1 MASRRPG
8 GDHGPVTG
16 PSMKKASNDRRQYWI
31 AGLVLGLSLLAITVI
46 VSVAADKPS
55 TRQDTQGQLEEN
67 GGAKPHIIPL
77 PNSGQAPESPGDRGG
92 WEQLMTLGLILAGVG
107 LVAVLV
113 WRGTRRPN
121 AGRQAWLAAAQQSE
135 AERAAADAAGP
146 EPPVRTSEDRAPP
159 IGSTGA

>member
-16 PSMKKASNDRRQYWI
+16 PSRMKASSDRRQYWI
-31 AGLVLGLSLLAITVI
+31 AGLVLGVSLLAITVI

-55 TRQDTQGQLEEN
+55 TRQDTQGQLQEG

-77 PNSGQAPESPGDRGG
+77 PDSGQAPDDPGDRGG

-107 LVAVLV
+107 LVAGLV
-113 WRGTRRPN
+113 WRGTRRPRS
-121 AGRQAWLAAAQQSE
+121 GRRAWLAAAQQSE
-135 AERAAADAAGP
+135 AERAAAEASGP
-146 EPPVRTSEDRAPP
+146 QATSRASQERSPPV
-159 IGSTGA
+159 GSAGA